1 MPIVSNN
8 NIICHFAHIPKCGGS
23 SIEHYFE
30 NHNIKL
36 AFLDRTF
43 NAGSKSW
50 NISSPQHIDGY
61 SLSRLFPGDFF
72 DLGFSI
78 VRDPVSRF
86 ISAFKHHI
94 FQKKIPNDSNIS
106 LFIKDELPNLTN
118 QIGVFDNHFLP
129 QSKFLIP
136 GMSYQIFKLENGME
150 NVKYYIDKNLLGFDS
165 SEEILHYNADRSK
178 NIVKSNQLEI
188 DLVALNILK
197 ELYSEDYSI
206 LKY

>member
-8 NIICHFAHIPKCGGS
+8 NTICHFAHIPKCAGS

-43 NAGSKSW
+43 DAASKSW

-72 DLGFSI
+72 DLGFAIS
-78 VRDPVSRF
+78 RDPITRF

-94 FQKKIPNDSNIS
+94 FQKNIPNNQNIN

-118 QIGVFDNHFLP
+118 EIGIFDNHFLP

-136 GMSYQIFKLENGME
+136 GMSYQIFKLENDLVS
-150 NVKYYIDKNLLGFDS
+150 VKHYIDQNLLGFDS
-165 SEEILHYNADRSK
+165 SKKILHYNADRSQ
-178 NIVKSNQLEI
+178 NIIKSKQLEI
-188 DLVALNILK
+188 DFIAMDILK

>member
-8 NIICHFAHIPKCGGS
+8 NTICHFAHIPKCAGS
-23 SIEHYFE
+23 SIEHYLE

-43 NAGSKSW
+43 DAASKSW

-72 DLGFSI
+72 DLGFAIS
-78 VRDPVSRF
+78 RDPITRF

-94 FQKKIPNDSNIS
+94 FQKNIPNTQNIN

-118 QIGVFDNHFLP
+118 EIGIFDNHFLP

-136 GMSYQIFKLENGME
+136 GMSYQIFKLENDLVS
-150 NVKYYIDKNLLGFDS
+150 VKHYIDQNLLGFDS
-165 SEEILHYNADRSK
+165 SKKILHYNADRSQ
-178 NIVKSNQLEI
+178 NIIKSKQLEI
-188 DLVALNILK
+188 DFIAMDILK

>member
-8 NIICHFAHIPKCGGS
+8 NIICHFAHIPKCAGS
-23 SIEHYFE
+23 SIEHYLE

-43 NAGSKSW
+43 DAALKSW

-72 DLGFSI
+72 DLGFAIS
-78 VRDPVSRF
+78 RDPIKRF

-94 FQKKIPNDSNIS
+94 FQKNIPNNQNIN

-118 QIGVFDNHFLP
+118 EIGIFDNHFLP

-136 GMSYQIFKLENGME
+136 GMSYQIFKLENDLVS
-150 NVKYYIDKNLLGFDS
+150 VKNYIDKNLLGFDS
-165 SEEILHYNADRSK
+165 SKKILHYNADRSQ
-178 NIVKSNQLEI
+178 NIIKSKQLEI
-188 DLVALNILK
+188 DFIAMDILK

>member
-8 NIICHFAHIPKCGGS
+8 NIICHFAHIPKCAGS

-30 NHNIKL
+30 NHGIKL

-43 NAGSKSW
+43 DANSESW

-61 SLSRLFPGDFF
+61 SLSKLFPADFF
-72 DLGFSI
+72 NLGFAI
-78 VRDPVSRF
+78 VRDPVTRF

-94 FQKKIPNDSNIS
+94 FQKKIPNDQNIS
-106 LFIKDELPNLTN
+106 LFIKNELPNLTN
-118 QIGVFDNHFLP
+118 EIGVFDNHFLP

-136 GMSYQIFKLENGME
+136 GMSYQIFKLENGIL
-150 NVKYYIDKNLLGFDS
+150 NVKHFIDRNLLGFDS
-165 SEEILHYNADRSK
+165 SEKILHYNADRSK
-178 NIVKSNQLEI
+178 NIIKSNQLEI
-188 DLVALNILK
+188 DLIALDILK
-197 ELYSEDYSI
+197 ELYNEDYSI

>member
-8 NIICHFAHIPKCGGS
+8 NTICHFAHIPKCAGS
-23 SIEHYFE
+23 SIEHYLE

-43 NAGSKSW
+43 DAASKSW

-72 DLGFSI
+72 DLGFAIS
-78 VRDPVSRF
+78 RDPITRF

-94 FQKKIPNDSNIS
+94 FQKNIPNNKNIN

-118 QIGVFDNHFLP
+118 EIGIFDNHFLP

-136 GMSYQIFKLENGME
+136 GMSYQIFKLENDLAS
-150 NVKYYIDKNLLGFDS
+150 VKQYIDKNLLGFDS
-165 SEEILHYNADRSK
+165 SKKILHYNADRSQ
-178 NIVKSNQLEI
+178 NIIKSKQLEI
-188 DLVALNILK
+188 DFIAMDILK

>member
-8 NIICHFAHIPKCGGS
+8 NTICHFAHIPKCAGS
-23 SIEHYFE
+23 SIEHYLE

-43 NAGSKSW
+43 DAASKSW

-72 DLGFSI
+72 DLGFAIS
-78 VRDPVSRF
+78 RDPITRF

-94 FQKKIPNDSNIS
+94 FQKNIPNNQNIN

-118 QIGVFDNHFLP
+118 EIGIFDNHFLP

-136 GMSYQIFKLENGME
+136 GMSYQIFKLENDLAS
-150 NVKYYIDKNLLGFDS
+150 VKQYIDKNLLGFDS
-165 SEEILHYNADRSK
+165 SKKILHYNADRSQ
-178 NIVKSNQLEI
+178 NIIKSKQLEI
-188 DLVALNILK
+188 DFIAMDILK
-197 ELYSEDYSI
+197 ELYSKDYSI

>member
-1 MPIVSNN
+1 M
-8 NIICHFAHIPKCGGS
+8 CHFAHIPKCAGS
-23 SIEHYFE
+23 SIEHYLE

-43 NAGSKSW
+43 DAASKSW

-72 DLGFSI
+72 DLGFAIS
-78 VRDPVSRF
+78 RDPITRF

-94 FQKKIPNDSNIS
+94 FQKNIPNNQNIN

-118 QIGVFDNHFLP
+118 EIGIFDNHFLP

-136 GMSYQIFKLENGME
+136 GMSYQIFKLENDLAS
-150 NVKYYIDKNLLGFDS
+150 VKQYIDKNLLGFDS
-165 SEEILHYNADRSK
+165 SKKILHYNADRSQ
-178 NIVKSNQLEI
+178 NIIKSKQLEI
-188 DLVALNILK
+188 DFIAMDILK

>member
-1 MPIVSNN
+1 M
-8 NIICHFAHIPKCGGS
+8 CHFAHIPKCAGS
-23 SIEHYFE
+23 SIEHYLE

-43 NAGSKSW
+43 DAASKSW

-72 DLGFSI
+72 DLGFAIS
-78 VRDPVSRF
+78 RDPITRF

-94 FQKKIPNDSNIS
+94 FQKNIPNNQNIN

-118 QIGVFDNHFLP
+118 EIGIFDNHFLP

-136 GMSYQIFKLENGME
+136 GMSYQIFKLENDLVS
-150 NVKYYIDKNLLGFDS
+150 VKNYIDKNLLGFDS
-165 SEEILHYNADRSK
+165 SKKILHYNADRSQ
-178 NIVKSNQLEI
+178 NIIKSKQLEI
-188 DLVALNILK
+188 DFIAMDILK
-197 ELYSEDYSI
+197 EVYSEDYSI

>member
-8 NIICHFAHIPKCGGS
+8 NTICHFAHIPKCAGS
-23 SIEHYFE
+23 SIEHYLE

-43 NAGSKSW
+43 DAASKSW

-72 DLGFSI
+72 DLGFAIS
-78 VRDPVSRF
+78 RDPITRF

-94 FQKKIPNDSNIS
+94 FQKNIPNNQNIN

-118 QIGVFDNHFLP
+118 EIGIFDNHFLP

-136 GMSYQIFKLENGME
+136 GMSYQIFKLENDLAS
-150 NVKYYIDKNLLGFDS
+150 VKQYIDKNLLGFDS
-165 SEEILHYNADRSK
+165 SKKILHYNADRSQ
-178 NIVKSNQLEI
+178 NIIKSKQLEI
-188 DLVALNILK
+188 DFIAMDILK

>member
-8 NIICHFAHIPKCGGS
+8 NTICHFAHIPKCAGS
-23 SIEHYFE
+23 SIEHYLE

-43 NAGSKSW
+43 DAASKSW

-72 DLGFSI
+72 DLGFAIS
-78 VRDPVSRF
+78 RDPITRF

-94 FQKKIPNDSNIS
+94 FQKNIPNNQNIN

-118 QIGVFDNHFLP
+118 ETGIFDNHFLP

-136 GMSYQIFKLENGME
+136 GMSYQIFKLENDLAS
-150 NVKYYIDKNLLGFDS
+150 VKQYIDKNLLGFDS
-165 SEEILHYNADRSK
+165 SKKILHYNADRSQ
-178 NIVKSNQLEI
+178 NIIKSKQLEI
-188 DLVALNILK
+188 DFIAMDILK

>member
-8 NIICHFAHIPKCGGS
+8 NIICHFAHIPKCAGS
-23 SIEHYFE
+23 SIEHYLE

-43 NAGSKSW
+43 DAASKSW

-72 DLGFSI
+72 DLGFAIS
-78 VRDPVSRF
+78 RDPITRF

-94 FQKKIPNDSNIS
+94 FQKNIPNNQNIN

-118 QIGVFDNHFLP
+118 EIGIFDNHFLP

-136 GMSYQIFKLENGME
+136 GMSYQIFKLENDLAS
-150 NVKYYIDKNLLGFDS
+150 VKQYIDKNLLGFDS
-165 SEEILHYNADRSK
+165 SKKILHYNADRSQ
-178 NIVKSNQLEI
+178 NIIKSKQLEI
-188 DLVALNILK
+188 DFIAMDILK